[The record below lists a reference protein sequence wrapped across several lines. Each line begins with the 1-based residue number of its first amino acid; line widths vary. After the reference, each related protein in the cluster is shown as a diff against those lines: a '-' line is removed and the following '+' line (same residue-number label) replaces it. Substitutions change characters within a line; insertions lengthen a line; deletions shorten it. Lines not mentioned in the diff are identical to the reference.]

1 MSRKYEAMI
10 VLDTKGKED
19 SVENLISQ
27 LSREFEQSG
36 AKLKQV
42 DNLGK
47 KKFPHAPRHVDA
59 GWYVNF
65 LFEAE
70 PASVEKLQA
79 RFRLNENIY
88 QQYYQLQERPV
99 KSRLQRPPAAATV

>member
-10 VLDTKGKED
+10 VLDTKGRED

-36 AKLKQV
+36 AKLTQV

-47 KKFPHAPRHVDA
+47 KKLPYVPRHVEA
-59 GWYVNF
+59 GWFVNF
-65 LFEAE
+65 MFEAE
-70 PASVEKLQA
+70 PASLGKLQA
-79 RFRLNENIY
+79 KFKLNEIIY
-88 QQYYQLQERPV
+88 QQYYQRQ
-99 KSRLQRPPAAATV
+99 

>member
-19 SVENLISQ
+19 SVESLISQ

-42 DNLGK
+42 DNLGRR
-47 KKFPHAPRHVDA
+47 KFPYAPHHVES
-59 GWYVNF
+59 GCFVNF
-65 LFEAE
+65 LFEAD
-70 PASVEKLQA
+70 PPVIDRLQA
-79 RFRLNENIY
+79 KLKLNESIY
-88 QQYYQLQERPV
+88 QQYYQRQ
-99 KSRLQRPPAAATV
+99 

>member
-10 VLDTKGKED
+10 VLDTKGRED
-19 SVENLISQ
+19 SVESIISQ

-47 KKFPHAPRHVDA
+47 RKFPYAPRHVDA
-59 GWYVNF
+59 GWFVNF
-65 LFEAE
+65 MFEAE
-70 PASVEKLQA
+70 PACVDKLQA
-79 RFRLNENIY
+79 RFKLNESIY
-88 QQYYQLQERPV
+88 QQYYQRQ
-99 KSRLQRPPAAATV
+99 

>member
-36 AKLKQV
+36 AQLKQV

-47 KKFPHAPRHVDA
+47 KKFPYAPRHVES

-65 LFEAE
+65 LFDAK

-79 RFRLNENIY
+79 KFKLNENIY
-88 QQYYQLQERPV
+88 QQYYQLRQDQPAANRTRPV
-99 KSRLQRPPAAATV
+99 K

>member
-19 SVENLISQ
+19 SVETLISQ
-27 LSREFEQSG
+27 LSKEFETHG
-36 AKLKQV
+36 AKLRQV

-47 KKFPHAPRHVDA
+47 KKFPYSPKHVES

-65 LFEAE
+65 HFDAE
-70 PASVEKLQA
+70 PSAVDKLQTKLK
-79 RFRLNENIY
+79 LNESIY
-88 QQYYQLQERPV
+88 QQYYQRQ
-99 KSRLQRPPAAATV
+99 

>member
-19 SVENLISQ
+19 SVENIISQ
-27 LSREFEQSG
+27 LNRDFEQSG
-36 AKLKQV
+36 AKLTQV

-47 KKFPHAPRHVDA
+47 RKFPYAPRHVES

-70 PASVEKLQA
+70 PASVDKLQA
-79 RFRLNENIY
+79 RFKLNESIY
-88 QQYYQLQERPV
+88 QQYYQRQ
-99 KSRLQRPPAAATV
+99 

>member
-1 MSRKYEAMI
+1 MTMSRKYEAMI

-19 SVENLISQ
+19 SVEALISQ

-36 AKLKQV
+36 AKLRQV

-47 KKFPHAPRHVDA
+47 RKFPYTPRHVEA

-65 LFEAE
+65 FFEAE
-70 PASVEKLQA
+70 PATVDKLQA
-79 RFRLNENIY
+79 KLKLNESIY
-88 QQYYQLQERPV
+88 QQYYQRQ
-99 KSRLQRPPAAATV
+99 

>member
-1 MSRKYEAMI
+1 MSRNYEAMI

-47 KKFPHAPRHVDA
+47 KKFPYAPRHVES

-65 LFEAE
+65 MFEAE
-70 PASVEKLQA
+70 PNSVDKLQA
-79 RFRLNENIY
+79 KFKLNESIY
-88 QQYYQLQERPV
+88 QQYYQRQ
-99 KSRLQRPPAAATV
+99 